1 MYRKKGA
8 SLRRG
13 RRSSRQVSMKH
24 PSSEANHPAHG
35 NAVVD
40 KQKRLGIFKERMT
53 VEYNKGRKA
62 NKKKIWERWGDG
74 SAEQG

>member
-1 MYRKKGA
+1 
-8 SLRRG
+8 
-13 RRSSRQVSMKH
+13 MKH

-74 SAEQG
+74 SAEQR

>member
-1 MYRKKGA
+1 
-8 SLRRG
+8 
-13 RRSSRQVSMKH
+13 MKH

-40 KQKRLGIFKERMT
+40 KQKRLGIFRERMT

-62 NKKKIWERWGDG
+62 NKKKI
-74 SAEQG
+74 